1 LGLLPGQSHDLS
13 STRNLARASVYRRSP
28 TQHPVKVTMSNA
40 EERAAQLSAS
50 PYHGDGNGSGGGR
63 KGKRRGRV
71 RKRHTVAKVLLS
83 SILVLGM
90 VTGLGVTFLY
100 RHFDGNLNVQDLAD
114 QLPEEDRPD
123 EVDVAGPKDPI
134 NILVMGSD
142 SRDGA
147 GNNID
152 GLTGGGERSDTT
164 ILVHLSA
171 DREAAYGVSIPRDSL
186 VDRPECYDKEKN
198 PIPGASGVMW
208 NEAFSVG
215 GPACTI
221 RQIEALTDIRINN
234 YIVVDFRGFQNMVD
248 AIDGVEV
255 CVPQDINDQEHG
267 IVIKAGTREIT
278 GKEALAYV
286 RVRHVE
292 GTDGS
297 DLGRI
302 TRQQAFV
309 AAMAN
314 KVLSG
319 SVMARPD
326 KLLGFLDAATE
337 SLTTDIDN
345 IGRMAR
351 IGYEFKDIGLK
362 RIQFITVPWQYAP
375 SDPNRVE
382 WLPEADDLWEKV
394 RNDYPLGKFRD
405 GAITAGTGVT
415 GEGDSTPSG
424 DPTGSET
431 GTSES
436 PTDGESSP
444 SESASESESATDE
457 AEAREAAGLCV

>member
-1 LGLLPGQSHDLS
+1 
-13 STRNLARASVYRRSP
+13 
-28 TQHPVKVTMSNA
+28 MSDA
-40 EERAAQLSAS
+40 EQRAAQLSAS
-50 PYHGDGNGSGGGR
+50 PYHADGANGGR
-63 KGKRRGRV
+63 KKGKRRGRG
-71 RKRHTVAKVLLS
+71 RRTHTVSKVLLS
-83 SILVLGM
+83 SVLVLGM

-100 RHFDGNLNVQDLAD
+100 RHLNGNLNVEDLGA
-114 QLPEEDRPD
+114 QLGTDRPEEV
-123 EVDVAGPKDPI
+123 EVEGPKDPI

-164 ILVHLSA
+164 IMIHLSA
-171 DREAAYGVSIPRDSL
+171 DRQNAYGVSIPRDSL
-186 VDRPECYDKEKN
+186 VDRPECYDEDGDT
-198 PIPGASGVMW
+198 IPGATSAMW

-221 RQIEALTDIRINN
+221 RQFEQLTDIRINN
-234 YIVVDFRGFQNMVD
+234 YVVVDFQGFQDMVD

-255 CVPQDINDQEHG
+255 CVPQDIDDREHG

-314 KVLSG
+314 KVMSG
-319 SVMARPD
+319 NTLARPD
-326 KLLGFLDAATE
+326 KLIPFLNAATK
-337 SLTTDIDN
+337 SLTTDIEN

-351 IGYEFKDIGLK
+351 IGVEFKDTGLK

-382 WLPEADDLWEKV
+382 WLPESDELWEKV
-394 RNDYPLGKFRD
+394 RNDAPLGKFGKGSISAD
-405 GAITAGTGVT
+405 D
-415 GEGDSTPSG
+415 E
-424 DPTGSET
+424 PTGS
-431 GTSES
+431 GGA
-436 PTDGESSP
+436 TDGPGATDSASPSETESSTQSPSDGASSP
-444 SESASESESATDE
+444 SESATEETA

>member
-1 LGLLPGQSHDLS
+1 
-13 STRNLARASVYRRSP
+13 
-28 TQHPVKVTMSNA
+28 MSDA
-40 EERAAQLSAS
+40 DERAAQLSAS
-50 PYHGDGNGSGGGR
+50 PYHATGNGNGHR
-63 KGKRRGRV
+63 KGKRRGRG
-71 RKRHTVAKVLLS
+71 RRTHTVAKVLLAS
-83 SILVLGM
+83 VVVLGM

-100 RHFDGNLNVQDLAD
+100 RHLNGNLNVEVLDA
-114 QLPEEDRPD
+114 QLGDDRPD
-123 EVDVAGPKDPI
+123 EVVVEGPKDPI

-164 ILVHLSA
+164 IMIHLSA
-171 DREAAYGVSIPRDSL
+171 DRQSAYGVSIPRDSL
-186 VDRPECYDKEKN
+186 VDRPDCIDAKGDT
-198 PIPGASGVMW
+198 IPGATSAMW

-221 RQIEALTDIRINN
+221 RQFEQLTDIRINN
-234 YIVVDFRGFQNMVD
+234 YVVVDFQGFQDMVD

-278 GKEALAYV
+278 GREALSYV

-302 TRQQAFV
+302 QRQQAFV
-309 AAMAN
+309 AAMVN
-314 KVLSG
+314 KVVSG
-319 SVMARPD
+319 NVMARPD
-326 KLLGFLDAATE
+326 RLIKFLNAATK
-337 SLTTDIDN
+337 SLTTDIEN

-351 IGYEFKDIGLK
+351 VGIEFQDVGLK

-382 WLPEADDLWEKV
+382 WLPEAEDLWEKV
-394 RNDYPLGKFRD
+394 RNDAPLGKFRD
-405 GAITAGTGVT
+405 GAITAGDDVT
-415 GEGDSTPSG
+415 GSGGSTQSPGGSGSPSG
-424 DPTGSET
+424 P
-431 GTSES
+431 GTSGGPS
-436 PTDGESSP
+436 DGASSP
-444 SESASESESATDE
+444 SESATDQSQAEADE
-457 AEAREAAGLCV
+457 AAREAREAAGLCV

>member
-1 LGLLPGQSHDLS
+1 
-13 STRNLARASVYRRSP
+13 
-28 TQHPVKVTMSNA
+28 MSNA

-50 PYHGDGNGSGGGR
+50 PYHRSGNGNGGSR

-83 SILVLGM
+83 SVLVLGM

-100 RHFDGNLNVQDLAD
+100 RHFDGNLNVQDLSG
-114 QLPEEDRPD
+114 QLPEGDRPD
-123 EVDVAGPKDPI
+123 EVEVEGPKDPI

-142 SRDGA
+142 SREGA

-171 DREAAYGVSIPRDSL
+171 DRQTAYGISIPRDSL
-186 VDRPECYDKEKN
+186 VERPECFDEEGDS
-198 PIPGASGVMW
+198 IPGGSGAMW
-208 NEAFSVG
+208 NDAFSYG

-221 RQIEALTDIRINN
+221 RQIESLTDIRINN
-234 YIVVDFRGFQNMVD
+234 YIVVDFRGFRNMVD

-267 IVIKAGTREIT
+267 ITIKAGTREIT
-278 GKEALAYV
+278 GREALAYV

-302 TRQQAFV
+302 KRQQAFV

-319 SVMARPD
+319 QVMTRPD
-326 KLLGFLDAATE
+326 RLLSFLDAATN
-337 SLTTDIDN
+337 SLTTDIEN

-351 IGYEFKDIGLK
+351 IGYEFKDIGLN

-382 WLPEADDLWEKV
+382 WLPEAEELWEKI
-394 RNDYPLGKFRD
+394 RNDAPLGKFRE
-405 GAITAGTGVT
+405 GAITAGDGVT
-415 GEGDSTPSG
+415 GSGGNSTPSD
-424 DPTGSET
+424 DPSASGSSDSAESP
-431 GTSES
+431 SES
-436 PTDGESSP
+436 ESSP
-444 SESASESESATDE
+444 SETTSESSDADAD

>member
-1 LGLLPGQSHDLS
+1 
-13 STRNLARASVYRRSP
+13 
-28 TQHPVKVTMSNA
+28 MSNA

-50 PYHGDGNGSGGGR
+50 PYHAGSRAHGNGGSR

-83 SILVLGM
+83 SVLVLGM

-100 RHFDGNLNVQDLAD
+100 RHFDGNLNVQDLGD
-114 QLPEEDRPD
+114 QLPEGDRPD
-123 EVDVAGPKDPI
+123 EIEVEGPKDPI

-164 ILVHLSA
+164 ILMHLSA
-171 DREAAYGVSIPRDSL
+171 DRSTAYGVSIPRDSL
-186 VDRPECYDKEKN
+186 VDRPECYDEGGD
-198 PIPGASGVMW
+198 PIPGASQVMW

-221 RQIEALTDIRINN
+221 RQFEELTDIRINN
-234 YIVVDFRGFQNMVD
+234 YVVVDFRGFQNMVD

-302 TRQQAFV
+302 KRQQAFI

-319 SVMARPD
+319 NVMARPD
-326 KLLGFLDAATE
+326 RLLSFLDAATN
-337 SLTTDIDN
+337 SLTTDITN

-362 RIQFITVPWQYAP
+362 RIKFITVPWQYSP
-375 SDPNRVE
+375 VDPNRVA
-382 WLPEADDLWEKV
+382 WLPEADELWEKV
-394 RNDYPLGKFRD
+394 RNDYPLGKFGNTGISAD
-405 GAITAGTGVT
+405 DGVT
-415 GEGDSTPSG
+415 GSGGDSSPSA
-424 DPTGSET
+424 DPTD
-431 GTSES
+431 SES
-436 PTDGESSP
+436 PSETESPSDGESSP
-444 SESASESESATDE
+444 SETTSESESEDAITQ
-457 AEAREAAGLCV
+457 AEEREAAGLCV